1 MSEKKIFYNETNY
14 DQQEI
19 NAVVSVLENQSF
31 SLVSGE
37 QTSKLEL
44 EVSRMFGKEFGV
56 FVNSGSSANLLALA
70 SLDLPKS
77 SEVITPCLTF
87 STTISP
93 ILQLGLIPSLVDID
107 TQTLNVNVKQ
117 IEGCIT
123 ENTKA
128 IMIPN
133 LIGNLPD
140 WEKISEIGR
149 RHKLY
154 IIEDSADTIGYEFKG
169 GNTSNLVDI
178 STTSFYG
185 SHIITC
191 AGIGGMVCTSNK
203 EFYEKMKIIRGWGR
217 SSELFLPDSALS
229 IEDNLKDRFDL
240 KIDGIQYDK
249 KFIFE
254 REGYNF
260 FAPEICAAFGLAQL
274 KKFDDLFKKRIEN
287 FKYLKNYI
295 SENLDEYIL
304 TPIELENVKTNWLAY
319 PILLKENQMY
329 SRTDLQIFLEKKNI
343 QTRTIF
349 SGNIT
354 RQPIMNGK
362 SYNTNNIEFKNSDY
376 VMRNGML
383 IGCHPKLDKNDLDY
397 ITSALSE
404 FFDGK

>member
-1 MSEKKIFYNETNY
+1 
-14 DQQEI
+14 
-19 NAVVSVLENQSF
+19 
-31 SLVSGE
+31 
-37 QTSKLEL
+37 
-44 EVSRMFGKEFGV
+44 
-56 FVNSGSSANLLALA
+56 
-70 SLDLPKS
+70 
-77 SEVITPCLTF
+77 
-87 STTISP
+87 
-93 ILQLGLIPSLVDID
+93 
-107 TQTLNVNVKQ
+107 
-117 IEGCIT
+117 
-123 ENTKA
+123 
-128 IMIPN
+128 
-133 LIGNLPD
+133 
-140 WEKISEIGR
+140 
-149 RHKLY
+149 
-154 IIEDSADTIGYEFKG
+154 
-169 GNTSNLVDI
+169 
-178 STTSFYG
+178 
-185 SHIITC
+185 
-191 AGIGGMVCTSNK
+191 MVCTNNK

-274 KKFDDLFKKRIEN
+274 EKFDELFKKRIEN
-287 FKYLKNYI
+287 FKYLKRYI
-295 SENLDEYIL
+295 SENLNKYIL

-319 PILLKENQMY
+319 PILLKEYSTY
-329 SRTDLQIFLEKKNI
+329 SRTELQIFLEKKNI

-383 IGCHPKLDKNDLDY
+383 IGCHPKLDQNDLDY
-397 ITSALSE
+397 ITSSLSE

>member
-1 MSEKKIFYNETNY
+1 MSGKKIFYNETNY
-14 DQQEI
+14 DQKEI
-19 NAVVSVLENQSF
+19 DAVVSVLENQSF
-31 SLVSGE
+31 SLVSGK
-37 QTSKLEL
+37 QTSKFEF
-44 EVSRMFGKEFGV
+44 EVSKMFGKEFGV

-70 SLDLPKS
+70 CLDLPKG

-93 ILQLGLIPSLVDID
+93 ILQLGLVPSLVDVE
-107 TQTLNVNVKQ
+107 TQTLNVNVQQ

-123 ENTKA
+123 EKTKA

-149 RHKLY
+149 RHGLY
-154 IIEDSADTIGYEFKG
+154 IIEDSADTIGYKFKG
-169 GNTSNLVDI
+169 GDTSNLVDI

-203 EFYEKMKIIRGWGR
+203 KFHEKMKIIRGWGR

-260 FAPEICAAFGLAQL
+260 FAPEICAAFGLTQL
-274 KKFDDLFKKRIEN
+274 EKFDYLFKKRVKN
-287 FKYLKNYI
+287 FNYLKNYI
-295 SENLDEYIL
+295 SKNLSEFIL
-304 TPIELENVKTNWLAY
+304 TPVEVENVKTNWLAY
-319 PILLKENQMY
+319 PVLLKENSLY
-329 SRTDLQIFLEKKNI
+329 NRTELQIFLEKKNI

-354 RQPIMNGK
+354 RQPILDGK
-362 SYNTNNIEFKNSDY
+362 VYNTNNIEFKNSDY

-383 IGCHPKLDKNDLDY
+383 IGCHPKLDQNDLDY
-397 ITSALSE
+397 ITSSLNE
-404 FFDGK
+404 FFHGK